1 MSDEQRDPAGAAP
14 VRAGHGELLAASPHL
29 VPTPVDRAFYDE
41 LIAGLATASRTSTVT
56 LDDLSGATVDLRA
69 GETVTI
75 ELVEGPQIVNLFA
88 FNPHDP
94 DERMWHM
101 SVLRDGLF
109 PTVGNRI
116 WGTMARNRPLL
127 TFLEDTVSADPRGP
141 FGQHHLY
148 FGGSG
153 TPADW
158 RFAGGDER
166 VRTTWRQLADQLLGR
181 GVAPSLLLENL
192 CLFQKATIDVRPM
205 RVDILPSDAVAGDRV
220 TLFAE
225 IDLTIALALSPY
237 IDGARPASTPG
248 LPVPRRVDVHVGERL
263 ATPLP
268 WPYPGI
274 SYPDLSRYLDADG
287 VRSREPVPTPGI
299 DYRVH
304 PEPGKEVVA

>member
-1 MSDEQRDPAGAAP
+1 MSNQQHSPAGRAP
-14 VRAGHGELLAASPHL
+14 SQADHSDLLAASPHL
-29 VPTPVDRAFYDE
+29 VPTPLDRSFYDE
-41 LIAGLATASRTSTVT
+41 LIAALATASRSSTVT

-69 GETVTI
+69 GETITI

-116 WGTMARNRPLL
+116 WSTMARNRPML
-127 TFLEDTVSADPRGP
+127 TFLEDTVCADPRGP

-158 RFAGGDER
+158 RFGGGDES
-166 VRTTWRQLADQLLGR
+166 VRTTWQQLAEQLSAR
-181 GVAPSLLLENL
+181 GASPSLLLENL
-192 CLFQKATIDVRPM
+192 CLFQKATVDVRPM
-205 RVDILPSDAVAGDRV
+205 RVEILPSDAVAGDRV

-225 IDLTIALALSPY
+225 IDLTVALALSPY

-248 LPVPRRVDVHVGERL
+248 LPAPRRVDVHVGERL
-263 ATPLP
+263 AAPLP
-268 WPYPGI
+268 WPYPGL
-274 SYPDLSRYLDADG
+274 SYPDLSLYLDEHG
-287 VRSREPVPTPGI
+287 VRSREPVTTAGI
-299 DYRVH
+299 DYRVRR
-304 PEPGKEVVA
+304 EGKETTA